1 MSSVIRETVV
11 VNTTGAVLTSALVD
25 AGDDVAEVVVTREFA
40 AADIGAGA
48 GQTRDNANP
57 AGGCLAAQ
65 FSGSRIVDIEVSQ
78 PYRPGAGAVAL
89 FTFNINGVANN
100 TSSVGWKVVYNKN
113 LNISS
118 VYIWDAAAA
127 APGQLV
133 ALDYI
138 VLRIRLGNSANPN
151 LPPLG

>member
-25 AGDDVAEVVVTREFA
+25 AGDDVAEVVVDRTFA
-40 AADIGAGA
+40 AADIGTGA
-48 GQTRDNANP
+48 GQTRDA
-57 AGGCLAAQ
+57 AGGSGGCLCAQ
-65 FSGSRIVDIEVSQ
+65 FSGSRIVDVEVSQ
-78 PYRPGAGAVAL
+78 PYRPTGLYVFNTNGTGA
-89 FTFNINGVANN
+89 N
-100 TSSVGWKVVYNKN
+100 TSVVGYKVVYNKN

-118 VYIWDAAAA
+118 VYILDAAAGS
-127 APGQLV
+127 PGQIV